1 MIRSKQKANQTENQ
15 VEVFANI
22 LAKIETDSSSL
33 SKIEKNTAAL
43 PKLVSLLSKGV
54 TRKATGYHEK
64 DARQSDQV
72 TAIATAKPAK
82 SAPQAAIAPI
92 VPITVPPVEKSN
104 APKSSAKD
112 PAIEPVKSAK
122 PAKPAPQTAVA
133 QVITNA
139 QKKRDNKGRFQP
151 KEKSAGER
159 AQEKAQDDK
168 KGSEQAKSI
177 GTQIKDA
184 LKGGAD
190 HLLSAGK
197 DKVNELD
204 TTEAAGR
211 AAGGPIFD
219 AAKELQG
226 AAADIKKNAQDE
238 STLTGKAWRYVQSKR
253 SKGEQGVAVGDQPAT
268 VSDEKEQ
275 FAAPVISE
283 MKAETKRDEKR
294 HKELIKA
301 ISGGRKKDRSNKLPA
316 RNVRLSRGAG
326 IRPPTMGA
334 GEMMPGLARM
344 IGPAIAVAVAAAVGV
359 AIGTGISKALDYG
372 AQKLT
377 GDKNATAGGATY
389 DLFHGKDVKG
399 IRDVIGQVESGGK
412 GYSAYQN
419 KDSGI
424 VSAGKY
430 QFTAQSGSLA
440 NVLDNYSAGG
450 GAKANEA
457 RRYSEIMKSGK
468 AESLRNDSGFKGFV
482 KSTGNEKAMQDAQEK
497 TFDKSYFNPAMGYA
511 QKQGI
516 NVARMPKLAGMMVDT
531 KIQGGMEEVTQS
543 TKARL
548 SAQGKDFKTASED
561 EILNIYTDERKKR
574 LDRVANVKAAKGDMA
589 SANMNRSSK
598 ERVDVVRNTLDKNE
612 GKLRENAS
620 EMAVAGRKD
629 QAEAIAV
636 SKPSD
641 FEAKKAA
648 FIATEQGIPQ
658 QLAKSSPRPIK
669 TAEPIKTPPPAPV
682 TANVPEVKQ
691 LAEAMQEKK
700 PPLVQQK
707 PVGNAVPMIRTE
719 FDDTM
724 LTLMAYDRV

>member
-1 MIRSKQKANQTENQ
+1 MVRSKLKAKQTSDESQ

-22 LAKIETDSSSL
+22 LAKIEIDSSSL
-33 SKIEKNTAAL
+33 SKIEKNTAVL
-43 PKLVSLLSKGV
+43 PKLVTLLAKGV
-54 TRKATGYHEK
+54 VAATGRKAPSYRETSK
-64 DARQSDQV
+64 PLSSVAS
-72 TAIATAKPAK
+72 PAK
-82 SAPQAAIAPI
+82 SISAQKIASLPTPLNDPTPEPAIPAKKARKTPTVVTSPAIA
-92 VPITVPPVEKSN
+92 E
-104 APKSSAKD
+104 
-112 PAIEPVKSAK
+112 E
-122 PAKPAPQTAVA
+122 
-133 QVITNA
+133 
-139 QKKRDNKGRFQP
+139 KKRDHKGRFQP
-151 KEKSAGER
+151 KAEKSAGQQ
-159 AQEKAQDDK
+159 AQEQVKADK
-168 KGSEQAKSI
+168 KSSEQAKSI

-219 AAKELQG
+219 AAREMQG

-253 SKGEQGVAVGDQPAT
+253 GKGEQGTAGDQAAT
-268 VSDEKEQ
+268 VSGEKEQ
-275 FAAPVISE
+275 LASPVVTE
-283 MKAETKRDEKR
+283 MKADIKRDDKR
-294 HKELIKA
+294 HKEMIKA
-301 ISGGRKKDRSNKLPA
+301 ITGSRKKDRAANSPA
-316 RNVRLSRGAG
+316 RNVRLPRGAG
-326 IRPPTMGA
+326 IRPPAMGA
-334 GEMMPGLARM
+334 GGMMPGLARM
-344 IGPAIAVAVAAAVGV
+344 IGPAIAVAVATAAGV
-359 AIGTGISKALDYG
+359 AIGTGLSKALDYG
-372 AQKLT
+372 AKKLT
-377 GDKNATAGGATY
+377 GDKDATGGGAVY
-389 DLFHGKDVKG
+389 DMLHGKDVKG

-450 GAKANEA
+450 GAKTEEA
-457 RRYSEIMKSGK
+457 KRYSGVMKSGK
-468 AESLRNDSGFKGFV
+468 AETLRNDSGFKSFI

-531 KIQGGMEEVTQS
+531 KIQGGMEDVTES
-543 TKARL
+543 TKKRL
-548 SAQGKDFKTASED
+548 KAQGKDFKSASED
-561 EILNIYTDERKKR
+561 EILNIFTDERKKR

-589 SANMNRSSK
+589 SANMNRQSK

-612 GKLRENAS
+612 DKLRENAS
-620 EMAVAGRKD
+620 EMVSAGKKD
-629 QAEAIAV
+629 QKEATAI
-636 SKPSD
+636 PSD

-648 FIATEQGIPQ
+648 FISAEQAVPQ
-658 QLAKSSPRPIK
+658 QAAKSSPKPVK

-682 TANVPEVKQ
+682 TASVPEVGQ
-691 LAEAMQEKK
+691 LAQVMKESKTPQ
-700 PPLVQQK
+700 VQQK
-707 PVGNAVPMIRTE
+707 PAGNAVPMIRTE